1 MHKHGFDDSVV
12 PFSKTSYWYSYSFSN
27 FICPY
32 FNHLCSHIYPAAHRL
47 NCGCNLSQIS
57 LLTSSNIH
65 VTRGKVSCPRT
76 EIRIRTA
83 NSDWDSNS
91 HPFQITSTCFFFFF
105 WGVNHYGNDIP
116 APSNSCRPSPEK
128 LVSSCSVSA
137 LWWTELWGFS
147 SGTAQSAV
155 SRKRAQLKPV
165 ARHAAVEN
173 SHWSASGLVGLH

>member
-1 MHKHGFDDSVV
+1 MILWSHSQRRANDIVTHFLI
-12 PFSKTSYWYSYSFSN
+12 SYVLILTTCVATFALQHTDW
-27 FICPY
+27 I
-32 FNHLCSHIYPAAHRL
+32 AAATWVKFP
-47 NCGCNLSQIS
+47 S
-57 LLTSSNIH
+57 LNIH

-91 HPFQITSTCFFFFF
+91 HPFQITATSFFFFF
-105 WGVNHYGNDIP
+105 WGVNHYGNDIL

-137 LWWTELWGFS
+137 LWWTEHWGFS

-165 ARHAAVEN
+165 AKHAAVEN
-173 SHWSASGLVGLH
+173 SHWSASGLVGLY